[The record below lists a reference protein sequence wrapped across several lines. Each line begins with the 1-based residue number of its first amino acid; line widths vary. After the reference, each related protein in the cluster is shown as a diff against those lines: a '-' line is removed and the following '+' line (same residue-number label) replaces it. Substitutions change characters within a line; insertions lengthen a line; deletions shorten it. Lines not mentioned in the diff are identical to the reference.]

1 MNYDD
6 LISAATEVGYLL
18 LRNGAEIYRVEDSM
32 QRIFRAYGVDTGEI
46 FAIPTCI
53 FVTIT
58 TPEGKSITRIKRLY
72 TRVTDLDKVD
82 RANDLCRRICRL
94 CPDVGS
100 IQEEIFAIP
109 TCIFVTI
116 TTPEGKSITRIKRL
130 YTRVT
135 DLDKVDRANDLC
147 RRICRLCPDVGSI
160 QEEIETINRRPVY
173 DFGTQVAAF
182 AMVAFS
188 FTLFYGGT
196 LADAFC
202 SLFCGAGVKLV
213 NSLMGRFQA
222 NAFFTNIVA
231 SCTAAAIAMF
241 AVQMGFGAN
250 LDKIIIGALMNLVPG
265 IVITI
270 FMRDI
275 MAGDLIAGLIR
286 FVESLLVATAIA
298 IGAGIALMVPR
309 LIWGV

>member
-6 LISAATEVGYLL
+6 LISAATDVGYLL

-32 QRIFRAYGVDTGEI
+32 QRIFRAYGVETGEV

-58 TPEGKSITRIKRLY
+58 TPEGKSITKIKRLY
-72 TRVTDLDKVD
+72 TRGTDLDKVD
-82 RANDLCRRICRL
+82 QANDLCRRICRT
-94 CPDVGS
+94 CPDVSS
-100 IQEEIFAIP
+100 IHAEVE
-109 TCIFVTI
+109 
-116 TTPEGKSITRIKRL
+116 K
-130 YTRVT
+130 
-135 DLDKVDRANDLC
+135 
-147 RRICRLCPDVGSI
+147 
-160 QEEIETINRRPVY
+160 INRRPVY
-173 DFGTQVAAF
+173 DFWTQVAAF

-196 LADAFC
+196 LPDAFC

-213 NSLMGRFQA
+213 NHFMGRFQA

-231 SCTAAAIAMF
+231 SCVAATIAML
-241 AVQMGFGAN
+241 AV
-250 LDKIIIGALMNLVPG
+250 
-265 IVITI
+265 TS

-275 MAGDLIAGLIR
+275 MGGDLIAGLIR

>member
-1 MNYDD
+1 
-6 LISAATEVGYLL
+6 
-18 LRNGAEIYRVEDSM
+18 M
-32 QRIFRAYGVDTGEI
+32 QRIFRAYGVETGEV

-58 TPEGKSITRIKRLY
+58 TPEGKSITKIKRLY
-72 TRVTDLDKVD
+72 TRGTDLDKVD
-82 RANDLCRRICRL
+82 QANDLCRRICRT
-94 CPDVGS
+94 CPDISS
-100 IQEEIFAIP
+100 IHAEVE
-109 TCIFVTI
+109 
-116 TTPEGKSITRIKRL
+116 K
-130 YTRVT
+130 
-135 DLDKVDRANDLC
+135 
-147 RRICRLCPDVGSI
+147 
-160 QEEIETINRRPVY
+160 INRRPVY
-173 DFGTQVAAF
+173 DFWTQVAAF

-196 LADAFC
+196 LSDAFC

-213 NSLMGRFQA
+213 NHFMGRFQA

-231 SCTAAAIAMF
+231 SCVAATIAML

-265 IVITI
+265 IVITS

-275 MAGDLIAGLIR
+275 MGGDLIAGLIR

>member
-6 LISAATEVGYLL
+6 LISAATDVGYLL

-32 QRIFRAYGVDTGEI
+32 QRIFRAYGVETGEV

-58 TPEGKSITRIKRLY
+58 TPEGKSITKIKRLY
-72 TRVTDLDKVD
+72 TRGTDLDKVD
-82 RANDLCRRICRL
+82 QANDLCRRICRT
-94 CPDVGS
+94 CPDVSS
-100 IQEEIFAIP
+100 IHAEVE
-109 TCIFVTI
+109 
-116 TTPEGKSITRIKRL
+116 K
-130 YTRVT
+130 
-135 DLDKVDRANDLC
+135 
-147 RRICRLCPDVGSI
+147 
-160 QEEIETINRRPVY
+160 INRRPVY
-173 DFGTQVAAF
+173 DFWTQVAAF

-196 LADAFC
+196 LSDAFC

-213 NSLMGRFQA
+213 NHFMGRFQA

-231 SCTAAAIAMF
+231 SC
-241 AVQMGFGAN
+241 GAN
-250 LDKIIIGALMNLVPG
+250 LERIIIGALMNLVPG
-265 IVITI
+265 IVITS

-275 MAGDLIAGLIR
+275 MGGDLIAGLIR

>member
-100 IQEEIFAIP
+100 I
-109 TCIFVTI
+109 
-116 TTPEGKSITRIKRL
+116 R
-130 YTRVT
+130 
-135 DLDKVDRANDLC
+135 
-147 RRICRLCPDVGSI
+147 
-160 QEEIETINRRPVY
+160 EEIETINRRPVY

-231 SCTAAAIAMF
+231 SCTAATIAMF

-265 IVITI
+265 IVITS

>member
-100 IQEEIFAIP
+100 I
-109 TCIFVTI
+109 
-116 TTPEGKSITRIKRL
+116 R
-130 YTRVT
+130 
-135 DLDKVDRANDLC
+135 
-147 RRICRLCPDVGSI
+147 
-160 QEEIETINRRPVY
+160 EEIETINRRPVY

-265 IVITI
+265 IVITS

-298 IGAGIALMVPR
+298 IGAGITLMVPR

>member
-6 LISAATEVGYLL
+6 LISAATDVGYLL

-32 QRIFRAYGVDTGEI
+32 QRIFRAYGVETGEV

-58 TPEGKSITRIKRLY
+58 TPEGKSITKIKRLY
-72 TRVTDLDKVD
+72 TRGTDLDKVD
-82 RANDLCRRICRL
+82 QANDLCRRICRT
-94 CPDVGS
+94 CPDVSS
-100 IQEEIFAIP
+100 IHAEVE
-109 TCIFVTI
+109 
-116 TTPEGKSITRIKRL
+116 K
-130 YTRVT
+130 
-135 DLDKVDRANDLC
+135 
-147 RRICRLCPDVGSI
+147 
-160 QEEIETINRRPVY
+160 INRRPVY
-173 DFGTQVAAF
+173 DFWTQVAAF

-196 LADAFC
+196 LSDAFC

-213 NSLMGRFQA
+213 NHFMGRFQA

-231 SCTAAAIAMF
+231 SCVAATIAML

-265 IVITI
+265 IVITS

-275 MAGDLIAGLIR
+275 MGGDLIAGLIR